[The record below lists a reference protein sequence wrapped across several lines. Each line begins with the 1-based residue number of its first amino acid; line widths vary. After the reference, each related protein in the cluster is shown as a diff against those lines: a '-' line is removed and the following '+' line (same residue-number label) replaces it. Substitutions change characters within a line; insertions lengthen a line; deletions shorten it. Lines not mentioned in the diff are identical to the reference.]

1 MQPHPFIGDLSSK
14 TLDEIT
20 DTISK
25 LNKQLQ
31 YMYRIGKSDMVA
43 QISMAINSYRQEYS
57 KRQQEMWDK
66 KNSHNMDKKIDITW
80 FNAVY

>member
-1 MQPHPFIGDLSSK
+1 MMNHPFVSDLSSK
-14 TLDEIT
+14 TLDELT

-31 YMYRIGKSDMVA
+31 YMYRIGKTDMVS
-43 QISMAINSYRQEYS
+43 QISMAINSYKSEYA

-66 KNSHNMDKKIDITW
+66 KTPHNMDKKIDIS
-80 FNAVY
+80 